1 MNPARIFSLASRVA
15 AIFGGQW
22 PKNLPKGDAGL
33 YVICRELAAK
43 LEQSNPGMAESLG
56 YGSTSTTSSEAF
68 ERITSL

>member
-1 MNPARIFSLASRVA
+1 VA

-33 YVICRELAAK
+33 YVLCRELAEK
-43 LEQSNPGMAESLG
+43 LEVSNPGMAESLG
-56 YGSTSTTSSEAF
+56 YGSTTSSEAF